1 MGPALVQ
8 VVRQLPSQPGVY
20 RFGDGDGEVLYVGRA
35 AQLRSRVAS
44 YWSDLGDRRHLQPM
58 VAAVASIEA
67 LVCGSRHEAAW
78 LERNVLEGAALPPW
92 NRTPGGQETPA
103 VIVLDRR
110 RPRPRLVVAHL
121 PHEPIAGGRVFGPFL
136 GGLQVRRAVAGLH
149 RLYPLAYTGTRIS
162 GTERAMAVERSVT
175 EGDRDTLADALTAV
189 LGRDPAAV
197 AQAKAHLE
205 ALRQRAV
212 SAEAFELAARIDGE
226 LSGLEWISSVQ
237 RVTTLSGEDADV
249 FAWSRGL
256 LVHFAVRSGRLQE
269 WTSRRSDLA
278 DATSHLRVSPA
289 SWIDFAQRNAD
300 LAAALVSAA
309 ETTTRG
315 E

>member
-1 MGPALVQ
+1 
-8 VVRQLPSQPGVY
+8 
-20 RFGDGDGEVLYVGRA
+20 
-35 AQLRSRVAS
+35 
-44 YWSDLGDRRHLQPM
+44 M

-110 RPRPRLVVAHL
+110 RPRPGLVLAHL
-121 PHEPIAGGRVFGPFL
+121 HHEPIAGGSIFGPFL
-136 GGLQVRRAVAGLH
+136 GGLQVRSAVAGLH

-189 LGRDPAAV
+189 LRRDPAAV
-197 AQAKAHLE
+197 AQAKPQLE

-226 LSGLEWISSVQ
+226 RWGWNGSAACNASPPCAA
-237 RVTTLSGEDADV
+237 RTPT
-249 FAWSRGL
+249 FSRGR
-256 LVHFAVRSGRLQE
+256 AVSWCTSLYGLGGFRSGHRDDPILPMRPPN
-269 WTSRRSDLA
+269 S
-278 DATSHLRVSPA
+278 
-289 SWIDFAQRNAD
+289 
-300 LAAALVSAA
+300 
-309 ETTTRG
+309 G
-315 E
+315 

>member
-1 MGPALVQ
+1 VQ
-8 VVRQLPSQPGVY
+8 VVRELPSEPGVY
-20 RFGDGDGEVLYVGRA
+20 RFRDGGSEVLCVGRA

-92 NRTPGGQETPA
+92 NRTPGGQETLA

-121 PHEPIAGGRVFGPFL
+121 PHEPIAGGSIFGPCL

-149 RLYPLAYTGTRIS
+149 RVYPLAYTGTRIS

-175 EGDRDTLADALTAV
+175 ERDRDSLADALTAV
-189 LGRDPAAV
+189 LRRDPAAV
-197 AQAKAHLE
+197 AQAKAHL
-205 ALRQRAV
+205 
-212 SAEAFELAARIDGE
+212 
-226 LSGLEWISSVQ
+226 
-237 RVTTLSGEDADV
+237 
-249 FAWSRGL
+249 
-256 LVHFAVRSGRLQE
+256 
-269 WTSRRSDLA
+269 
-278 DATSHLRVSPA
+278 
-289 SWIDFAQRNAD
+289 
-300 LAAALVSAA
+300 
-309 ETTTRG
+309 
-315 E
+315 